1 MASQQLYQLYASN
14 PLTPTLASVA
24 PLQPNDAGATEM
36 GAATYEELC
45 IALGIP
51 FTVKVSLTSA
61 EILNLFTTP
70 KQIIAAPG
78 AGFCIQPICFFYEYN
93 YGTTTYNTNQ
103 TLELRY
109 AGVAANVNSNTILS
123 RIFSVKARQ
132 GSLSTTLLTYI
143 DSTQEIENKA
153 FEVTVQTGNPT
164 DGDGTLN
171 IHVTYCIIS
180 L

>member
-1 MASQQLYQLYASN
+1 MASQQPYQLTAR
-14 PLTPTLASVA
+14 TLALSDVIPTQA
-24 PLQPNDAGATEM
+24 ADGATEV
-36 GAATYEELC
+36 GKNTIQDVADLVTAGEVV
-45 IALGIP
+45 
-51 FTVKVSLTSA
+51 TVKVSLTSA

>member
-1 MASQQLYQLYASN
+1 MAILNPTQLSAEAQ
-14 PLTPTLASVA
+14 VI
-24 PLQPNDAGATEM
+24 ATETAQ
-36 GAATYEELC
+36 GANTATRIGQMYQD
-45 IALGIP
+45 IIDSGVY
-51 FTVKVSLTSA
+51 TVKVSLTSA